1 MASGDYTVLN
11 LEKTGH
17 VAVITLNRPE
27 RLNALNTTL
36 SLEFHNALDEVADDT
51 GLRIRMVA
59 FQAGRDAPVHEA
71 VAHRLKHDAELV
83 TPDLDTVLD
92 EVGRSRLV
100 ISMRYHGAIAALLH
114 GRAAVLLDYSPKMAS
129 LAAEGGQWA
138 PLITEPDTEPD
149 RLVRAS
155 RSALGVASRAGT
167 AREALRARLG
177 ENDRALDEL
186 IP

>member
-1 MASGDYTVLN
+1 MAS
-11 LEKTGH
+11 
-17 VAVITLNRPE
+17 
-27 RLNALNTTL
+27 
-36 SLEFHNALDEVADDT
+36 ALDAVVDDT

-59 FQAGRDAPVHEA
+59 FQAGRDSAVHEA
-71 VAHRLKHDAELV
+71 VADRLRHDAELV
-83 TPDLDTVLD
+83 TPGLDEVLD

-100 ISMRYHGAIAALLH
+100 ISMRYHGAIAALIH
-114 GRAAVLLDYSPKMAS
+114 ARAAVLLDYSPKMAS

-138 PLITEPDTEPD
+138 PLITETDTEPD

-155 RSALGVASRAGT
+155 RSALGVVSRAET
-167 AREALRARLG
+167 AREALRARLA